1 MPADRTTSPL
11 AGRTTRRTRLL
22 AATAVLPLMLGA
34 LAACGYGSTAS
45 KSADPAAAA
54 PASGKKLSADSVSI
68 GYFANVTH
76 ATALVGLQKG
86 LFQKEL
92 GGTQIKTQVFN
103 AGPSEVEALNA
114 GAIDIGWVG
123 PSPAINAYVKS
134 HGQDLRIISGATSG
148 GASLVVDPKKI
159 STAADLKGHTIAT
172 PQLGNTQDVALLNYL
187 AGKGYREDPQT
198 GKGDVHVDRVDNK
211 TVLTAFR
218 QGQVDG
224 AWVPEP
230 TASQLVAEGA
240 KTLVNENTLWPGGR
254 FVTTNV
260 VVSQTFL
267 TAHPDIVEA
276 VLRGSVATNA
286 WITSHHDQ
294 AEQAVNAQLRK
305 LSGKPLP
312 AAVLDSAFRNIKPTD
327 DPLAATLQQEA
338 GHAVKAGLLQ
348 RPDLK
353 GIYDLTPLNKVLKA
367 EGRPQISDAGL

>member
-1 MPADRTTSPL
+1 MTADRPTDRLT
-11 AGRTTRRTRLL
+11 GRRTRLL
-22 AATAVLPLMLGA
+22 AAAAVLPLMLGA
-34 LAACGYGSTAS
+34 LGACGYGSKAA
-45 KSADPAAAA
+45 KSADAAPPAAA
-54 PASGKKLSADSVSI
+54 GKKLSADSVSI

-92 GGTQIKTQVFN
+92 GGTRIKTQVFN
-103 AGPSEVEALNA
+103 AGPSEIEALNA
-114 GAIDIGWVG
+114 GAVDIAWVG
-123 PSPAINAYVKS
+123 PAPAINAYAKS

-159 STAADLKGHTIAT
+159 SGVDALKGKTIAT
-172 PQLGNTQDVALLNYL
+172 PQLGNTQDVALLNFL
-187 AGKGYREDPQT
+187 AGKGYQEDPQT
-198 GKGDVHVDRVDNK
+198 GKGDVKVDRVDNK

-230 TASQLVAEGA
+230 TASLLVAEGA
-240 KTLVNENTLWPGGR
+240 KTLVDENSLWPGGR

-267 TAHPDIVEA
+267 KAHPDVVEA
-276 VLRGSVATNA
+276 VLRGSVDTNV
-286 WITSHHDQ
+286 WIKANPSQ
-294 AEQAVNAQLRK
+294 AKQAVNAQLTK

-312 AAVLDSAFRNIKPTD
+312 AAVLDSAFGNIDTTD

-338 GHAVKAGLLQ
+338 GHAVKSGLLQ
-348 RPDLK
+348 QPDLK
-353 GIYDLTPLNKVLKA
+353 GIYDLGPLNKILKS
-367 EGRPQISDAGL
+367 ENRPQISDAGL